1 MSAKAG
7 LEHIVVLNAHL
18 DVVRFDIPYI
28 VFADGDLFT
37 PYPAPLPS
45 SSLSAG
51 RLCLRPQGN
60 IILIKT

>member
-7 LEHIVVLNAHL
+7 LAYIVVLNAQS

-28 VFADGDLFT
+28 VFADDDLST

-45 SSLSAG
+45 SSLLAG
-51 RLCLRPQGN
+51 RSCLMTTGEYYPY
-60 IILIKT
+60 